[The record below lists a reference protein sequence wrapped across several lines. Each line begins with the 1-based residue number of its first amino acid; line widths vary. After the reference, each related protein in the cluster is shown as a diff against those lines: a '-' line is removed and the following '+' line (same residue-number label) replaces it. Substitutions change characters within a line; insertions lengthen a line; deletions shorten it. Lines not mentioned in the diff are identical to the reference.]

1 MPFKLTIVAKEESGI
16 VHLLAEGEA
25 TTYDFSSL
33 DKNLL
38 AQVLG
43 DDWVTKLILM
53 DFERV
58 RYVDSSAIGWLIGS
72 QKQLRGSG
80 GKLVLHSVPEQ
91 VKQVL
96 DMLKIERVVP
106 MAADVTAGRALLLDA
121 TSKSPVPGK

>member
-33 DKNLL
+33 KKNLL

-43 DDWVTKLILM
+43 DDWLDKRILI

-58 RYVDSSAIGWLIGS
+58 KYVDSSAIGWLIGS
-72 QKQLRGSG
+72 QKQLRTQG
-80 GKLVLHSVPEQ
+80 GKLVLHTVPEQ

-96 DMLKIERVVP
+96 DMLKIDRVVP
-106 MAADVTAGRALLLDA
+106 IAADVSAGRALLLE
-121 TSKSPVPGK
+121 TPVPPSK